1 MHNTLGIFSVLRNL
15 MKHIFPNILTLLFVW
30 IFILPT
36 TKAQDPYYT
45 QYYNA
50 PIYYNPALTG
60 IDKGLKIRVNY
71 RDQWPQYTDDLK
83 SYNFSMDVAERF
95 MPGAGGLGIIFNT
108 NKEGKGFIK
117 RNQIGGSLAAR
128 IRMSD
133 YWTSQ
138 LGLLVSYI
146 QKQID
151 YNNKD
156 FIWSDQLDNVHGL
169 LYDGRSPTFDGFSN
183 QSISYV
189 DLNLGYAVKY
199 EKHYVSATLSAAVHH
214 LTKPNESFSDL
225 EQRLSR
231 KYLFT
236 SDFVI
241 LQRSNPKKGFKFN
254 PGLLYEYH
262 SGFHTFT
269 LGSNI
274 AKSVM
279 YAGLWY
285 RSKQSQIYNYQ
296 AVSVLVGLNIPMVNK
311 YSRLKFMYSY
321 DISVNNMKG
330 NGGAHEIT
338 LRFEFDQ
345 IHLFKSSSAFADDYP
360 IIYDPV
366 IF

>member
-1 MHNTLGIFSVLRNL
+1 
-15 MKHIFPNILTLLFVW
+15 
-30 IFILPT
+30 
-36 TKAQDPYYT
+36 
-45 QYYNA
+45 
-50 PIYYNPALTG
+50 
-60 IDKGLKIRVNY
+60 
-71 RDQWPQYTDDLK
+71 
-83 SYNFSMDVAERF
+83 

-117 RNQIGGSLAAR
+117 RNQIGGSLSAR

-138 LGLLVSYI
+138 LGLMVSYI

-151 YNNKD
+151 NDD

-169 LYDGRSPTFDGFSN
+169 LYPRSSPTFDGFQN
-183 QSISYV
+183 QNMSYV
-189 DLNLGYAVKY
+189 DLNLGYAAKY
-199 EKHYVSATLSAAVHH
+199 EKHYLSATLGVAVQH

-225 EQRLSR
+225 EQRLPR
-231 KYLFT
+231 KYIFT

-254 PGLLYEYH
+254 PGLLYEYF
-262 SGFHTFT
+262 GGYHTFT
-269 LGSNI
+269 LGSNV

-285 RSKQSQIYNYQ
+285 RSKQSEIYNYQ

-311 YSRLKFMYSY
+311 YSRVKFMYSY

-330 NGGAHEIT
+330 NGGSHEIT

>member
-1 MHNTLGIFSVLRNL
+1 MHSILSVLKHL
-15 MKHIFPNILTLLFVW
+15 MKQILPNILLILIVW
-30 IFILPT
+30 IFIIPSAQ
-36 TKAQDPYYT
+36 AQDPYYT

-50 PIYYNPALTG
+50 PIYYNPAFTG

-108 NKEGKGFIK
+108 NKEGNGFIK
-117 RNQIGGSLAAR
+117 RNQVGGSLSAR

-146 QKQID
+146 HKQID
-151 YNNKD
+151 NDD
-156 FIWSDQLDNVHGL
+156 FIWSDQIDNLHGL
-169 LYDGRSPTFDGFSN
+169 LYPSSSFAGYSTQN
-183 QSISYV
+183 ITYV

-199 EKHYVSATLSAAVHH
+199 EKHYLSATLGVAVHH
-214 LTKPNESFSDL
+214 VTKPNESFSTL
-225 EQRLSR
+225 EQRLDR
-231 KYLFT
+231 KYIFS

-241 LQRSNPKKGFKFN
+241 LQRSNPRKGFKFN
-254 PGLLYEYH
+254 PGLLYEYF
-262 SGFHTFT
+262 SGYHTFT
-269 LGSNI
+269 LGSNV

-279 YAGLWY
+279 YAGVWY

-311 YSRLKFMYSY
+311 YSRVKFMYSY

>member
-1 MHNTLGIFSVLRNL
+1 MHSAISILSVLKHL
-15 MKHIFPNILTLLFVW
+15 MKQLTPKILVLLIVVV
-30 IFILPT
+30 FILPEA
-36 TKAQDPYYT
+36 KAQDPYFT

-50 PIYYNPALTG
+50 PLFYNPALTG

-71 RDQWPQYTDDLK
+71 RDQWPQYSDDLK

-117 RNQIGGSLAAR
+117 RNQIGLSLAAR
-128 IRMSD
+128 IRMGD
-133 YWTSQ
+133 YWVSQ
-138 LGLLVSYI
+138 LGILASYI

-151 YNNKD
+151 NDD
-156 FIWSDQLDNVHGL
+156 FIWSDQIDNLHGF
-169 LYDGRSPTFDGFSN
+169 LYPNSSFTGFEN
-183 QSISYV
+183 QNTSYA
-189 DLNLGYAVKY
+189 DINLGYVAKY
-199 EKHYVSATLSAAVHH
+199 EKHYLSATLGIAMHH
-214 LTKPNESFSDL
+214 VTKPNESFSSL
-225 EQRLSR
+225 EQTISR
-231 KYLFT
+231 KYIFS

-241 LQRSNPKKGFKFN
+241 LQRSNPAKGFKFN
-254 PGLLYEYH
+254 PGLLYEYF
-262 SGFHTFT
+262 SGYHTFT
-269 LGSNI
+269 LGSNV
-274 AKSVM
+274 AKSVL

-311 YSRLKFMYSY
+311 YSRVKFMYSY
-321 DISVNNMKG
+321 DISVNNMQG

-338 LRFEFDQ
+338 LRFEFDM

>member
-1 MHNTLGIFSVLRNL
+1 MHNTIGILSVLENL
-15 MKHIFPNILTLLFVW
+15 MKRILLYILLLLIGWFFV
-30 IFILPT
+30 IPS

-50 PIYYNPALTG
+50 PLYYNPALTG

-117 RNQIGGSLAAR
+117 RNQIGGSLSAR
-128 IRMSD
+128 IRMSN

-138 LGLLVSYI
+138 LGLMVSFI

-151 YNNKD
+151 NDD
-156 FIWSDQLDNVHGL
+156 FIWSDQLDNLHGL
-169 LYDGRSPTFDGFSN
+169 LYPNSSFAGFTSQN
-183 QSISYV
+183 TSYV

-199 EKHYVSATLSAAVHH
+199 EKHYVSATLGLAVQH

-231 KYLFT
+231 KYIFS

-254 PGLLYEYH
+254 PGLLYEYY
-262 SGFHTFT
+262 SGYHTFT
-269 LGSNI
+269 LGSNV
-274 AKSVM
+274 ARSVM
-279 YAGLWY
+279 YGGLWY

-311 YSRLKFMYSY
+311 YSRIKFMYSY

>member
-1 MHNTLGIFSVLRNL
+1 MHRLISIFSILIQL
-15 MKHIFPNILTLLFVW
+15 MRQFIPHTILILLFW
-30 IFILPT
+30 TLALSSA
-36 TKAQDPYYT
+36 KAQEPYYT

-117 RNQIGGSLAAR
+117 RNQVGLSASVR
-128 IRMSD
+128 IRFSN
-133 YWTSQ
+133 YWKSQ
-138 LGLLVSYI
+138 LGFLLSYI

-151 YNNKD
+151 NDD
-156 FIWSDQLDNVHGL
+156 FIYSDQLDNLHGL
-169 LYDGRSPTFDGFSN
+169 LYTHSSFPGFSN
-183 QSISYV
+183 QNTSYA

-199 EKHYVSATLSAAVHH
+199 EKHYLSATFGIAVHH
-214 LTKPNESFSDL
+214 VTKPDESFSTL
-225 EQRLSR
+225 QQKLPR
-231 KYLFT
+231 KYIFT

-241 LQRSNPKKGFKFN
+241 LQRSNPRKGFKFN
-254 PGLLYEYH
+254 PGLLYEYFA
-262 SGFHTFT
+262 GYHTFT
-269 LGSNI
+269 LGSNVS
-274 AKSVM
+274 KSVM

-296 AVSVLVGLNIPMVNK
+296 SVAVLVGLNIPMVNK

-345 IHLFKSSSAFADDYP
+345 IHLFKSNSAFADDYP